1 MQQPMD
7 SDSEIAVDY
16 SPRFLIYKNGRI
28 ERLVPETFVPP
39 SLNPTNGVISKDA
52 VYSPE
57 NDLSLRIYLPEK
69 AVKTGEEEKK
79 KKKLPLL
86 VYFHGGGF
94 IMETRFTST
103 YHTFLTSSVAAADCV
118 AVSVDY
124 RRAPE
129 HPIPIAYEDSW
140 DAIKW
145 IFTHIAGSGPED
157 WLNENADFGRVFL
170 AGDSAGANIAHHM
183 GIRAG
188 KEKKLNLNDDD
199 SGDFKI
205 FGMALFCPYFWS
217 KAPID
222 EHETTEVA
230 ARRRVEGMW
239 EIASPNSKNGVDDP
253 WFNVVGSDL
262 TGLSVGR
269 VFVMVAGNDIFVR
282 QGLGY
287 AAKLEK
293 SGWQGKV
300 ELVEIKDEGHVFHI
314 RVPDSDNARR
324 VLQRFAEFLNDE
336 TS

>member
-1 MQQPMD
+1 MQQLMG
-7 SDSEIAVDY
+7 SDSEILVDF

-28 ERLVPETFVPP
+28 ERLVPEPFVPP
-39 SLNPTNGVISKDA
+39 SLNPTDGVVSKDA

-57 NDLSLRIYLPEK
+57 SDLSLRIYLPQK
-69 AVKTGEEEKK
+69 AIETGEEEKKK

-94 IMETRFTST
+94 IMERPFTST
-103 YHTFLTSSVAAADCV
+103 YHTFLNSAVKAADCI

-129 HPIPIAYEDSW
+129 HPLPIAYEDSW

-157 WLNENADFGRVFL
+157 WLNENADFRRVFFS
-170 AGDSAGANIAHHM
+170 GDSAGANIAHHM

-188 KEKKLNLNDDD
+188 KEKLK
-199 SGDFKI
+199 DFKI
-205 FGMALFCPYFWS
+205 FGMALFHPYFWS
-217 KAPID
+217 KDPID
-222 EHETTEVA
+222 EHETKEVA
-230 ARRRVEGMW
+230 VRRQVEGMW
-239 EIASPNSKNGVDDP
+239 EVASPNSENGVDDP
-253 WFNVVGSDL
+253 WINVVGSDL
-262 TGLSVGR
+262 TGLACGR
-269 VFVMVAGNDIFVR
+269 VLVMVAENDKFAR
-282 QGLGY
+282 QGLAY

-293 SGWQGKV
+293 SVWQGKV
-300 ELVEIKDEGHVFHI
+300 ELVETKDEGHVFHI

-324 VLQRFAEFLNDE
+324 LVQIFAEFLNEDE